1 MLDNKNISACGIDFG
16 TSNSTIGISTNNNTK
31 LIHLEENSPILK
43 SSIFFSTD
51 DNAYYIGQ
59 NGINRY
65 FDGYPGRLMLSLK
78 SILGSYLAQEKIVV
92 CKKSLSYVEI
102 IGLVLKYIKTTAENS
117 LHTELN
123 KVILGRPVRYH
134 DHDDTKDRLA
144 QATMQEIAL
153 AQGFKEVAFQ
163 FEPIAA
169 ALDYESTITS
179 EEIALI
185 VDIGGGT
192 SDFTIIKIN
201 DKRKTNDRKEDI
213 LANYGV
219 HIGGTDFDSELS
231 LHSVM
236 PLLGKG
242 SLMKS
247 DNGSYIEVPS
257 SIYYDLTTWH
267 LLSFLYSHKT
277 INNLKQVY
285 AAATDKK
292 LIQRA
297 LEVLQKRLGH
307 YLLNTVEKAK
317 ISLSQQK
324 NINVDLSIIE
334 KNLDLNI
341 TREQFE
347 ISCFT
352 LITQLESTINSTLN
366 QANIKANDINSVFV
380 TGGTTQIPSVYNCI
394 KTLFPNAKY
403 VTGDIFG
410 SVGKGLAIQAQRT
423 WGNC

>member
-1 MLDNKNISACGIDFG
+1 MLTNKKPSACGIDFG
-16 TSNSTIGISTNNNTK
+16 TSNSTIGVCTNNHTS
-31 LIHLEENSPILK
+31 LVQLDGTSPILK
-43 SSIFFSTD
+43 SSIFFSTED
-51 DNAYYIGQ
+51 GEHYIGQ
-59 NGINRY
+59 SGVDRY

-78 SILGSYLAQEKIVV
+78 SILGSPLVQEKIVV
-92 CKKSLSYVEI
+92 CNKSISYVEI
-102 IGLVLKYIKTTAENS
+102 IGLVLQHIKTTAEAS
-117 LHTELN
+117 LNTELV

-134 DHDDTKDRLA
+134 DHDDAKDKLA
-144 QATMQEIAL
+144 QATMKGIAL
-153 AQGFKEVAFQ
+153 AQGFKDVEFQ

-169 ALDYESTITS
+169 ALDYESTISS

-201 DKRKTNDRKEDI
+201 GKNKASDRKADI

-219 HIGGTDFDSELS
+219 HIGGTDFDRELS
-231 LHSVM
+231 LSTIM

-242 SLMKS
+242 SLMKTV
-247 DNGSYIEVPS
+247 NGSHIEVPA

-285 AAATDKK
+285 AAAKDKI

-297 LEVLQKRLGH
+297 LNVLRKQLGH
-307 YLLNTVEKAK
+307 YLLNSVEKAK
-317 ISLSQQK
+317 IALSQQP
-324 NINVDLSIIE
+324 NL
-334 KNLDLNI
+334 NLDLSVIEQGLELNI
-341 TREQFE
+341 NREQFE
-347 ISCFT
+347 FSCSN
-352 LITQLESTINSTLN
+352 LVYALETTMRTTLN
-366 QANIKANDINSVFV
+366 QANIQANDINTVFV
-380 TGGTTQIPSVYNCI
+380 TGGTTQIPSVSNCI

-410 SVGKGLAIQAQRT
+410 SVGKGLAIQAARV
-423 WGNC
+423 WS